1 MVTTMTQ
8 SSSSQRQLAVQDNET
23 ARKYMAAAKENL
35 TQLSKLVAGITGNQ
49 AAAVRFKIGSKDM
62 PKSDLS
68 LFVADWQHPDVVIFE
83 DENGNCL
90 GMYIDPPGICTDE
103 C

>member
-1 MVTTMTQ
+1 MTEKALEAVERERIRTYAECAASHLQQIADIVLGSLGQVQTDAARDRIAVTRIGRGPAQADVTGA
-8 SSSSQRQLAVQDNET
+8 RQE
-23 ARKYMAAAKENL
+23 
-35 TQLSKLVAGITGNQ
+35 
-49 AAAVRFKIGSKDM
+49 
-62 PKSDLS
+62 
-68 LFVADWQHPDVVIFE
+68 FVVPEVVVFE

>member
-1 MVTTMTQ
+1 MTKT
-8 SSSSQRQLAVQDNET
+8 SSSQKQLAAPDIEN
-23 ARKYMAAAKENL
+23 ARKYISAAKENL
-35 TQLSKLVAGITGNQ
+35 TQLSKLVSGITGNQ
-49 AAAVRFKIGSKDM
+49 ATAIRFKIGSKDIA
-62 PKSDLS
+62 KTDLS
-68 LFVADWQHPDVVIFE
+68 LLIADWEHPDVVIFE

>member
-1 MVTTMTQ
+1 MAQ
-8 SSSSQRQLAVQDNET
+8 SSSSQRQLSAPDIDN

-35 TQLSKLVAGITGNQ
+35 SQLSKLVSGITGNQ
-49 AAAVRFKIGSKDM
+49 AAAIRFKIGPKDIA
-62 PKSDLS
+62 KTDVS

>member
-1 MVTTMTQ
+1 MTKL
-8 SSSSQRQLAVQDNET
+8 SSSQQQLMVPDAEKARQ
-23 ARKYMAAAKENL
+23 YIAAAKENL
-35 TQLSKLVAGITGNQ
+35 TQLSKLVSGITGNQ
-49 AAAVRFKIGSKDM
+49 ASAVRFKIGSKDIS
-62 PKSDLS
+62 KTDLS